1 MSYYLRL
8 SPAGVAMG
16 LWRIE
21 HDTAVRIDATLSEIS
36 QFKAN
41 PGETI
46 WESMRRRVP
55 AWFEPDGQDPFH
67 KTVLRPGEY
76 YPRMARPLY
85 QYTEEPIVSPCSWI
99 EDSGLAVAH
108 SQTTVLTRQLERIC
122 QTVHP
127 TERTFST
134 FGHDIQNLLI
144 LACTEAESHWRGVL
158 IANGI
163 TKDRFNRK
171 DYFALLGAMR
181 LDGYEISFSN
191 YPWLTALSP
200 YKGWP
205 TQGLPWYDAYNAVK
219 HDRETWFEQA
229 TLFHAFEAV
238 SACVIML
245 AAQFGLHNGLR
256 RGSDLRSF
264 FHFLTVPVWSP
275 SELYISRYDD
285 VTGGGVENPW
295 SPVSFPFKEGGP
307 ERRLPKAKPRI

>member
-8 SPAGVAMG
+8 SPDGVAMG

-21 HDTAVRIDATLSEIS
+21 HDTAVRIDVTLSEIS

-46 WESMRRRVP
+46 WESMQRQVP
-55 AWFEPDGQDPFH
+55 AWFVPDGENPFH
-67 KTVLRPGEY
+67 KTVLGPGEY

-85 QYTEEPIVSPCSWI
+85 KNTYDPIGWSPSSQTEAGV
-99 EDSGLAVAH
+99 LAVAH

-127 TERTFST
+127 TEETFST
-134 FGHDIQNLLI
+134 FGHDIRNLLI

-158 IANGI
+158 VANGI
-163 TKDRFNRK
+163 TNDRFNRK
-171 DYFALLGAMR
+171 DYFALLSAMR
-181 LDGYEISFSN
+181 LDEYAISFSN
-191 YPWLTALSP
+191 YPWLTTLSP

-219 HDRETWFEQA
+219 HDRETSFKRA

-245 AAQFGLHNGLR
+245 AAQFGLHNGLH
-256 RGSDLRSF
+256 RGSDLWSF
-264 FHFLTVPVWSP
+264 FHFPTVPVWSP
-275 SELYISRYDD
+275 SEFYISRYD
-285 VTGGGVENPW
+285 VTGGSVQNLW
-295 SPVSFPFKEGGP
+295 SPVSFPFKEGGTKRP
-307 ERRLPKAKPRI
+307 